1 MNGQGKPAPERIGK
15 YDIVGVLGQGGMG
28 VVYRARDPRIG
39 RDVAIKTLTEGF
51 SGDAEMLKRFYQ
63 EAGQTGNLR
72 HPNIVTVY
80 DFGDEEGLPYI
91 VMEFLDGEPLDKIIR
106 LQEPPHLG
114 ARLDIIEQVC
124 SALAYAHL
132 QGIIH
137 RDVKPA
143 NVIVQRDG
151 LVKLLDFGIARTG
164 QQQGALVDRAMTR
177 TGTLV
182 GTPAYMAPERL
193 RGEPFDGRSDIFST
207 GVMLYQIVTGA
218 LPFDAEYPAILHQ
231 ILQENPPPLSKYLSA
246 YPPFLEQV
254 IARALAKDPFERY
267 AHAGDMAADLNG
279 VGSQLKIERVSELFA
294 QAQEAVAA
302 QNYVEARS
310 LLSQLLRM
318 NSQHVEA
325 KQLMGSVDQY
335 FNLQKT
341 RERIEQLKRAALEV
355 LAVRNWEPAIAY
367 CTEALHLEPE
377 NAEIAALLAQANT
390 GKQTLDQIQ
399 RLMRDAESAR
409 HSGNFEL
416 AREFAGKAADLDR
429 TDTRI
434 VAICKVLDQEVDE
447 ARRKA
452 RLRTLLNQAQESL
465 SAARLTEAFR
475 AITEAE
481 DLAPADAELLRL
493 KDELGSL
500 QRQQERKR
508 LVNDLQ
514 EKAAV
519 ALSFELVQ
527 EVAAEVAVAL
537 EKFPTEP
544 TLLRLKIQ
552 LEPRLREHQRKRL
565 VAEVSD
571 ACRHLPPVEALAR
584 IREALAQLP
593 GNEDLL
599 KLESAIAQRLTRE
612 QREQVLADYL
622 RKARALLEDHLYLE
636 TAKVLEQCE
645 KEGFS
650 SPEMSELLNLAR
662 SAAAERISQ
671 DLVERTFL
679 EAKLLLEA
687 EDYESVL
694 KLLPPVLERVDEPA
708 LRRQLDEAT
717 HKQAVLEKR
726 VHQVLDEIERSRE
739 MELFDAAIGLI
750 QSEPA
755 GVRRS
760 RRIQAA
766 LESLTATREL
776 EAARLASI
784 GSVYAA
790 LNEPESAALF
800 QRLTAENPAAPTL
813 SGGAVPGAQVSG
825 GQIVQRLGARLRQIA
840 DQQLGKSIESARQAL
855 AADDA
860 AAAHTFLENAAGWQA
875 SASAPVQTDWKSVQE
890 EVAAAR
896 KVLRFRRSSRR

>member
-1 MNGQGKPAPERIGK
+1 
-15 YDIVGVLGQGGMG
+15 
-28 VVYRARDPRIG
+28 
-39 RDVAIKTLTEGF
+39 
-51 SGDAEMLKRFYQ
+51 MLKRFYQ

-91 VMEFLDGEPLDKIIR
+91 VMEFLDGQPLDKIIR
-106 LQEPPHLG
+106 LQEPLHLG

-151 LVKLLDFGIARTG
+151 LVKLLDFGIARAG
-164 QQQGALVDRAMTR
+164 QQQVDRGMTR

-207 GVMLYQIVTGA
+207 GVMLYQLVTGA

-231 ILQENPPPLSKYLSA
+231 ILQQDPPPLSNYVSA

-254 IARALAKDPFERY
+254 IKRALAKDPFERY
-267 AHAGDMAADLNG
+267 GHASDMAADLNS
-279 VGSQLKIERVSELFA
+279 VGSQLKIERVTQLFA
-294 QAQEAVAA
+294 EAQAAVAA

-310 LLSQLLRM
+310 LLSQLLRL
-318 NSQHVEA
+318 NGQHAEA
-325 KQLMGSVDQY
+325 KQLMASVDQY

-341 RERIEQLKRAALEV
+341 RERIDQLKKAALEA
-355 LAVRNWEPAIAY
+355 LAQRNWEPAIAW
-367 CTEALHLEPE
+367 CTEALHLEAD
-377 NAEIAALLAQANT
+377 NAEIAALLTQANT
-390 GKQTLDQIQ
+390 GKQTHEQIQ

-447 ARRKA
+447 ARR
-452 RLRTLLNQAQESL
+452 RQQLRKLLNQAQESL
-465 SAARLTEAFR
+465 AAARLTEAFS
-475 AITEAE
+475 AITQAE
-481 DLAPADAELLRL
+481 ELAPSDAELLRL

-508 LVNDLQ
+508 LVNGLQ
-514 EKAAV
+514 EKSAD
-519 ALSFELVQ
+519 ALSLDQVQ
-527 EVAAEVAVAL
+527 EVAAEVAAAL
-537 EKFPTEP
+537 EKYPTEP

-571 ACRHLPPVEALAR
+571 ACRNLPPIEALAR
-584 IREALAQLP
+584 IRDALAQLP
-593 GNEDLL
+593 GNEELL
-599 KLESAIAQRLTRE
+599 KHEAAITQRLTRE

-622 RKARALLEDHLYLE
+622 RKAQTLLQDHLYLE

-650 SPEMSELLNLAR
+650 SPELSELLDLAR

-679 EAKLLLEA
+679 EAKQLLEA
-687 EDYESVL
+687 EDYEAVL
-694 KLLPPVLERVDEPA
+694 RLLPPVLERVDEPA
-708 LRRQLDEAT
+708 LRRQLDEARG
-717 HKQAVLEKR
+717 KQEILEKR
-726 VHQVLDEIERSRE
+726 VNQVLEELDRSRE
-739 MELFDAAIGLI
+739 MELFDAGIGLV
-750 QSEPA
+750 QTEPA
-755 GVRRS
+755 GVRQS
-760 RRIQAA
+760 RRVLAA
-766 LESLTATREL
+766 LETLTAARDL

-784 GSVYAA
+784 GQVYAG
-790 LNEPESAALF
+790 LHEPESAVLF
-800 QRLTAENPAAPTL
+800 QHLTAGSAAP
-813 SGGAVPGAQVSG
+813 SPPGSTPSLVS
-825 GQIVQRLGARLRQIA
+825 IEQRLGNRLRQIA
-840 DQQLGKSIESARQAL
+840 DQQLAKSMEAARQAL

-860 AAAHTFLENAAGWQA
+860 AGAHTAIENAAGWQS
-875 SASAPVQTDWKSVQE
+875 SASAPVQTDWKAAQE

-896 KVLRFRRSSRR
+896 KVLRFRKSSRR